1 MDVSPQQSQGSGTC
15 QDCEPFALLL
25 HPALPLPSLSEGH
38 LKHEAADVVRSFK
51 LRFPFLQFF
60 FIKEWDH
67 VGHLDIR
74 ILGIQILRVD
84 L

>member
-1 MDVSPQQSQGSGTC
+1 MSHTC
-15 QDCEPFALLL
+15 QYGAPFALFLD
-25 HPALPLPSLSEGH
+25 PTLPLPSLSEGH
-38 LKHEAADVVRSFK
+38 LKHEAANVMRSFK

-60 FIKEWDH
+60 FIKEWGD
-67 VGHLDIR
+67 VCHLDIC